1 MDLERYQTSTS
12 RDHKVYSFVSV
23 GNNGKFIKK
32 VIFSETDQDGLY
44 NLSLGDYNTKTK
56 EIDYYSIS
64 GNGDRDKILATVVA
78 CLFSFFKYNPKAWV
92 YTYGST
98 PARTRLYR
106 MGISNYLDETADD
119 FEIFGELDYGW
130 ERFKINT
137 NYRSF
142 IIKLIDEDN

>member
-1 MDLERYQTSTS
+1 MELERYQTSIS

-23 GNNGKFIKK
+23 GNKGKFIKK

-64 GNGDRDKILATVVA
+64 DNGDRDKILVTVVA
-78 CLFSFFKYNPKAWV
+78 CLFSFFKHNPKAWV

-98 PARTRLYR
+98 PTRTRLYR
-106 MGISNYLDETADD
+106 MGISNHLDEKTED
-119 FEIFGELDYGW
+119 FEIFGELEHGW

-142 IIKLIDEDN
+142 IIKLKDEDN

>member
-1 MDLERYQTSTS
+1 MELERYQTSIS
-12 RDHKVYSFVSV
+12 RDHKVYSFVSI

-44 NLSLGDYNTKTK
+44 NLSLGDYNPKTK

-64 GNGDRDKILATVVA
+64 DNGDRDKILATVVA

-106 MGISNYLDETADD
+106 MGISNHLEETTED
-119 FEIFGELDYGW
+119 FEIFGELEHGW
-130 ERFKINT
+130 ERFIKDT
-137 NYRSF
+137 NYRAF
-142 IIKLIDEDN
+142 IIKLKDEDN

>member
-1 MDLERYQTSTS
+1 
-12 RDHKVYSFVSV
+12 VSI
-23 GNNGKFIKK
+23 GNKGKFIKK

-64 GNGDRDKILATVVA
+64 DNGGRDKILATVVA
-78 CLFSFFKYNPKAWV
+78 CLFSFLKYNPKAWI

-106 MGISNYLDETADD
+106 MGISNHLSETIND
-119 FEIFGELDYGW
+119 FEIFGELEQGW
-130 ERFKINT
+130 ERFKSNT

-142 IIKLIDEDN
+142 IIKLKDEDH

>member
-1 MDLERYQTSTS
+1 MELERYQTSIS

-23 GNNGKFIKK
+23 GNKGKYIKK
-32 VIFSETDQDGLY
+32 VIFSETDQVGLY

-64 GNGDRDKILATVVA
+64 ANGDRDKILATVVA
-78 CLFSFFKYNPKAWV
+78 CIFSFFKYNPKAWV

-106 MGISNYLDETADD
+106 MGISNHLDATIED
-119 FEIFGELDYGW
+119 FEIFGELEHG
-130 ERFKINT
+130 
-137 NYRSF
+137 
-142 IIKLIDEDN
+142 